1 MLSPRRMAL
10 CQELLSKMHDYRNF
24 PPSQIEDVRY
34 LPTCLICSLLLS
46 YYLQLNESFKDSSS
60 RQNFPNSLHHTTS
73 HLREDGRIGELQQM
87 CSSPAYIRHRP
98 TNATCSTSLR
108 QRRRREGHDN
118 KMPPTGASDEEME
131 EFVDGTGFCCRN
143 GRR

>member
-1 MLSPRRMAL
+1 MAL
-10 CQELLSKMHDYRNF
+10 CQQLLSKMHDYRNF

-73 HLREDGRIGELQQM
+73 HLREDGGSASCSKCAAPCHTSAIARPMQHVVVPPPASPSGGARQQ
-87 CSSPAYIRHRP
+87 
-98 TNATCSTSLR
+98 NASDRR
-108 QRRRREGHDN
+108 QRRGNGRVRGR
-118 KMPPTGASDEEME
+118 KWLL
-131 EFVDGTGFCCRN
+131 FRN